1 MSIVSMTGFS
11 ERRGAAAQANWVW
24 EMRGVNNKG
33 LDLRIR
39 LPEGFERLDSLLRN
53 AMRGIIHRGSVNI
66 SLKITRSNS
75 SGLPQV
81 DAQGLLAA
89 IAAIK
94 RIEET
99 AMAEGLHLGPTNAA
113 GIMAQRGVLEANDA
127 EEEAQWYKE
136 LEDDIPVIVAAFH
149 DMRKAEG
156 QAIAGVISGQIDRIA
171 TLVSAASHTLEAR
184 ARKSGQTLR
193 EKIAQI
199 LDVSE
204 LPDEARLA
212 QELAVLAVKSDVS
225 EELDRLNVH
234 IDAIRAMLKAG
245 GPIGRKLDF
254 MMQEFNREANTLCAK
269 SASSELTAI
278 GLDLKVTIDQT
289 REQVQN
295 VE

>member
-113 GIMAQRGVLEANDA
+113 GIMAQRGVLEVNDA
-127 EEEAQWYKE
+127 EEEAQWYKD

-149 DMRKAEG
+149 AMRKAEG
-156 QAIAGVISGQIDRIA
+156 QAIADVISGQIDRIA

-234 IDAIRAMLKAG
+234 IDATRAMLKAG

>member
-1 MSIVSMTGFS
+1 MTGFS
-11 ERRGAAAQANWVW
+11 ERRGACAQAHWVW
-24 EMRGVNNKG
+24 EIRGVNNKG

-39 LPEGFERLDSLLRN
+39 LPEGFERLDGLLRN
-53 AMRGIIHRGSVNI
+53 ATRGIIHRGSVNI
-66 SLKITRSNS
+66 SLKIMYSNS
-75 SGLPQV
+75 GGLPRV
-81 DAQGLLAA
+81 DAHGLLAA

-99 AMAEGLHLGPTNAA
+99 AMAEGLHLSPTNAA
-113 GIMAQRGVLEANDA
+113 SIMAQRGVLEVNDS
-127 EEEAQWYKE
+127 
-136 LEDDIPVIVAAFH
+136 EDDAPWHAILENDVPAIIAAFH
-149 DMRKAEG
+149 TMRKAEG
-156 QAIAGVISGQIDRIA
+156 QAMAIVLGAQIDRIA
-171 TLVSAASHTLEAR
+171 SLVDAASHTLEAR
-184 ARKSGQTLR
+184 ARKSGQSLR

-199 LDVSE
+199 LDVSD

-225 EELDRLNVH
+225 EELDRLKVH
-234 IDAIRAMLKAG
+234 IDATHSMLKTG

-254 MMQEFNREANTLCAK
+254 MMQEFNREANTLCSK

-278 GLDLKVTIDQT
+278 GLDLKVTIDQM